1 MELKIAGGVGEH
13 GRNCFYVDAGE
24 DTFLVDCGK
33 MGGSDNPFPKL
44 ERSDIRRVK
53 YVFLTHSH
61 ADHTGAL
68 PWLFK
73 NGFDGTIIASSQTLE
88 QLTFPLN
95 NTVPLE
101 KICTDNHGKIG
112 GITFEYGRAG
122 HCAGSVWYHFFVD
135 NKSILFSG
143 DYTENSAVYQ
153 CDKIRER
160 KADIAVIDCAYGND
174 ETGFEEH
181 CAEILS
187 SVRRLREQFGTLFFP
202 VPKYGR
208 GLDLLKLLS
217 ENYPDAVYCGDEHF
231 AAQLLC
237 ARSDRYWYKNVT
249 ISALDYKN
257 GQQCDIMFISDPQ
270 LRSEKSH
277 ALVQEI
283 ISSGGHGV
291 MTGTVEN
298 GSFSEKLI
306 GAGIMDLLRYPVH
319 QNVKEYKALVDKNDF
334 RKTIPYHTAEF
345 SDPISS

>member
-1 MELKIAGGVGEH
+1 MTIIKKFLAVVAVLGIALTICGCSAISGKSDSKTLKILSGSENKELKIAGGVGEH

-33 MGGSDNPFPKL
+33 MGGSDDPFPKL

-88 QLTFPLN
+88 QLTVPLN

-101 KICTDNHGKIG
+101 KIRTDNYGKIG

-174 ETGFEEH
+174 ENVLSVLLIKRQISRRVMEYRFFVKVILNH
-181 CAEILS
+181 LWYEIINALIIGN
-187 SVRRLREQFGTLFFP
+187 SVS
-202 VPKYGR
+202 GR
-208 GLDLLKLLS
+208 
-217 ENYPDAVYCGDEHF
+217 VY
-231 AAQLLC
+231 
-237 ARSDRYWYKNVT
+237 N
-249 ISALDYKN
+249 
-257 GQQCDIMFISDPQ
+257 CDIARAVC
-270 LRSEKSH
+270 LH
-277 ALVQEI
+277 
-283 ISSGGHGV
+283 
-291 MTGTVEN
+291 
-298 GSFSEKLI
+298 
-306 GAGIMDLLRYPVH
+306 
-319 QNVKEYKALVDKNDF
+319 
-334 RKTIPYHTAEF
+334 
-345 SDPISS
+345 